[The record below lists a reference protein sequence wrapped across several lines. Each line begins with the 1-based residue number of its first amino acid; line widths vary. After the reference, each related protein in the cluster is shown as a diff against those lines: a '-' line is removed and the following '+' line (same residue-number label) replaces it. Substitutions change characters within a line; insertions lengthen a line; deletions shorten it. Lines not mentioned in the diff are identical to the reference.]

1 MEKGVIVKVSGPL
14 VQAEGMRSSRMYD
27 VVRVGEGKLVG
38 EIIRMEGDIASIQV
52 YEETEGLKV
61 GDPVFQTGYP
71 LVVELGPGLL
81 RNIFDGIQRP
91 LSKLEAS
98 GDFILRGLEMPPLDR
113 DKKWKFTPCVKK
125 GDNLVAGD
133 IVGDVQETPI
143 LLHRIMLPPGTEGEI
158 TDIREGLFTVE
169 EPVGSIRTAA
179 GEKPFF
185 MMHKWPVRQR
195 RPFKRKLPPDQPL
208 VTGQRIIDTLFPVMK
223 GGTACIPGPF
233 GSGKT
238 VVLHQVAKWADAQ
251 VVVYIGCGERGN
263 EMADVLIEFPELK
276 DPSSGRPLME
286 RTVLIANTSN
296 MPVAAREASIY
307 TGITL
312 GEYFRDMGYSVA
324 LMADSTSRWA
334 EALRE
339 ISGRMEEMPGE
350 EGYPAY
356 LGTSVASFYERA
368 GKVSC
373 LGQKENSGSLSV
385 IGAVSPPGGDLTD
398 PVVQMTLRVVKVF
411 WGLDEKL
418 AYQRHFP
425 AINWLSSYSLYEENI
440 KNFLEQEI
448 GADFVKNRKETLS
461 ILEKESEL
469 NEIVRLVGMETLS
482 AQDRLVLETARSIRE
497 DFLHQSAF
505 DERDAYTTLKKQY
518 RMLNSILIFHR
529 LASRAIEKGASV
541 EDILEM
547 PVREAI
553 VKARYISPEKLGEF
567 DSLDSGISASF
578 AEKQNKQE

>member
-1 MEKGVIVKVSGPL
+1 
-14 VQAEGMRSSRMYD
+14 
-27 VVRVGEGKLVG
+27 
-38 EIIRMEGDIASIQV
+38 
-52 YEETEGLKV
+52 
-61 GDPVFQTGYP
+61 
-71 LVVELGPGLL
+71 
-81 RNIFDGIQRP
+81 
-91 LSKLEAS
+91 
-98 GDFILRGLEMPPLDR
+98 
-113 DKKWKFTPCVKK
+113 
-125 GDNLVAGD
+125 
-133 IVGDVQETPI
+133 
-143 LLHRIMLPPGTEGEI
+143 
-158 TDIREGLFTVE
+158 
-169 EPVGSIRTAA
+169 
-179 GEKPFF
+179 
-185 MMHKWPVRQR
+185 
-195 RPFKRKLPPDQPL
+195 
-208 VTGQRIIDTLFPVMK
+208 
-223 GGTACIPGPF
+223 
-233 GSGKT
+233 
-238 VVLHQVAKWADAQ
+238 
-251 VVVYIGCGERGN
+251 
-263 EMADVLIEFPELK
+263 
-276 DPSSGRPLME
+276 
-286 RTVLIANTSN
+286 
-296 MPVAAREASIY
+296 
-307 TGITL
+307 
-312 GEYFRDMGYSVA
+312 
-324 LMADSTSRWA
+324 
-334 EALRE
+334 
-339 ISGRMEEMPGE
+339 MPGE

-578 AEKQNKQE
+578 TEKQNKQE